1 MVTLTGLLDRVRS
14 RGVLRSAR
22 HYWIRLLDRWWEARF
37 GVRTEGLIP
46 LESVGIENR
55 EFGRYSPTSYTELRA
70 LMKRIPIRPGQDVF
84 LDYGSGLGRV
94 LIVAA
99 THPFKRVVGVEVA
112 KSFNA
117 AAAANFERCRTKLR
131 CTEWELLTSDA
142 SLLIPPADA
151 TIFFFYNPFGP
162 VVLRKVLDNI
172 HLTLVERPRPVTLV
186 FRHPGQLQGIL
197 EETPWLR
204 KRAAHAIGE
213 YEYWILDN
221 AS

>member
-1 MVTLTGLLDRVRS
+1 MTTLAGFIDSVRS
-14 RGVLRSAR
+14 RGPLRSVR

-70 LMKRIPIRPGQDVF
+70 LMRRIPIRPGQDVF
-84 LDYGSGLGRV
+84 MDYGSGLGRV

-99 THPFKRVVGVEVA
+99 THPFRRVVGVEVVE
-112 KSFNA
+112 SFNA
-117 AAAANFERCRTKLR
+117 TAAANFERCRKRLR
-131 CTEWELLTSDA
+131 CTDLELLTSDA
-142 SLLIPPADA
+142 SLLIPPADV
-151 TIFFFYNPFGP
+151 TMFFFYTPFGP
-162 VVLRKVLDNI
+162 VVLKKVLDNI
-172 HLTLVERPRPVTLV
+172 SQTLVERPRKVTLV

-197 EETPWLR
+197 GEVPWLR

-221 AS
+221 AP